1 LNTCF
6 VSPTQIGRDY
16 SPQTKLV
23 AKGRNQLMDHIP
35 FGALAALVGLA
46 GGILLGLAAR
56 LGEFCTLGAIETA
69 AWGGDQ
75 TRLRLWG
82 VVLGVAILGTQIG
95 ASAGAIDLS
104 GTIYQSI
111 AWNPIAS
118 ILGGLLFGY
127 GMALA
132 GNCGFGALVRFGGG
146 DLRSLVV
153 VVVMGIFGFIAL
165 SGPLAPL
172 RISLFPQPA
181 AEGPSGIVYDIAAVT
196 GAPGLLTAGIIAAL
210 FLAWG
215 LSYAPLRAA
224 PRMIAWG
231 AVAGVSVVG
240 CFIGTTWV
248 ADAGLGAV
256 AVEGPSFTAP
266 VGRTLIFLM
275 TSTAGGVTFS
285 VGAVLGVM
293 VGALAGSVLRGL
305 FKWEACEDPRELG
318 RQVSGAAMMGI
329 GGVVAMGCSV
339 GQGVTAFAALAWS
352 GPVTLA
358 AIVVGAIFGL
368 RQLIAGYQPD

>member
-1 LNTCF
+1 M
-6 VSPTQIGRDY
+6 QD
-16 SPQTKLV
+16 
-23 AKGRNQLMDHIP
+23 IP

-46 GGILLGLAAR
+46 GGIVLGLAAR

-75 TRLRLWG
+75 KRLRLWG
-82 VVLGVAILGTQIG
+82 VVLGTAILGTQIG
-95 ASAGAIDLS
+95 AATGLIDLS
-104 GTIYQSI
+104 ATIYYSVT
-111 AWNPIAS
+111 WNPLAS
-118 ILGGLLFGY
+118 ILGGLVFGY
-127 GMALA
+127 GMAMA

-172 RISLFPQPA
+172 RAILFPQPDA
-181 AEGPSGIVYDIAAVT
+181 TGSSGIVQDIGALT
-196 GAPGLLTAGIIAAL
+196 GVPGLLIAGVMAGMLLLWA
-210 FLAWG
+210 
-215 LSYAPLRAA
+215 LSYAPLRAT
-224 PRMIAWG
+224 PRMLFWG
-231 AVAGVSVVG
+231 VAAGLAVVW
-240 CFIGTTWV
+240 CFAGTTWI
-248 ADAGLGAV
+248 AEASLGAV

-266 VGRTLIFLM
+266 IGRTLIFLM

-285 VGAVLGVM
+285 VGSVIGVM
-293 VGALAGSVLRGL
+293 LGALGGSVIRGL

-318 RQVSGAAMMGI
+318 RQVGGAVLMGV

-339 GQGVTAFAALAWS
+339 GQGVSAFAALAWS

-358 AIVVGAIFGL
+358 AILVGAYIGL
-368 RQLIAGYQPD
+368 RQLISGYQPD